1 MKNFLKENITHIL
14 FLILVGVV
22 LILWGKLA
30 LDAVSQNAA
39 IYGLDSTEK
48 RVKCIESY
56 GWEVD
61 ETSETKEI
69 VYIPKEFDDVYKRYN
84 KIQKMSG
91 FDLTKY
97 RGKSVMRYTF
107 KVLNFPYSE
116 ETEAFL
122 NIFVYENKMI
132 AGDCLTVALDGLML
146 PIDRR
151 YIG

>member
-1 MKNFLKENITHIL
+1 MKSFFKENLTHIL
-14 FLILVGVV
+14 FLILLGLV
-22 LILWGKLA
+22 LVLWGKLA
-30 LDAVSQNAA
+30 LDALAQNTA

-61 ETSETKEI
+61 ETSETKEK

-97 RGKSVMRYTF
+97 RGSSVIRYTF
-107 KVLNFPYSE
+107 RVLNFPYNE
-116 ETEAFL
+116 EAEAFV

-132 AGDCLTVALDGLML
+132 AGDCLTVALDGLLL

-151 YIG
+151 CIG